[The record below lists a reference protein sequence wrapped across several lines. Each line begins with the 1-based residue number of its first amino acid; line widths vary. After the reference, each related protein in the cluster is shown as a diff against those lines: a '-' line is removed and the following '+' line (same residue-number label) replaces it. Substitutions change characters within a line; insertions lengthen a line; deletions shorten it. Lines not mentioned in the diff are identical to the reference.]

1 MVGIETNTWSY
12 TSCEIAVCG
21 AIHGCPFEPG
31 LGVRPKSRMI
41 ARFFNTRIYYVV
53 VFWQKHAYACVS
65 IFPRP
70 TRRTPGPMMSLVTP
84 LLLLAAVKVPEEL
97 TWDATAE
104 GNAEYFTGMFTVAV

>member
-1 MVGIETNTWSY
+1 MVGIETNTRSY

-21 AIHGCPFEPG
+21 AIQGCPFEPG
-31 LGVRPKSRMI
+31 LGVRPKSCMI
-41 ARFFNTRIYYVV
+41 AAFSILVYTYVV

-70 TRRTPGPMMSLVTP
+70 TRRTPGPMMSLVSP

-104 GNAEYFTGMFTVAV
+104 GNAEYFTGIFTVAV